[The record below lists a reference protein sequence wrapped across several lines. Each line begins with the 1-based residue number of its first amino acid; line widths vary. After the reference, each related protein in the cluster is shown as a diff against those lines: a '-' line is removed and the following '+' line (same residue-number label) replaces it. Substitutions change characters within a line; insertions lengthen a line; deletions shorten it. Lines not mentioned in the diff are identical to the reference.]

1 MVSFTAP
8 VPTFT
13 PEPFPINGRFLIAP
27 FWADV
32 DTRGTGE
39 VYLKETQNITQLEM
53 AREIIIKATH
63 QAAGLSTYMPKWMLI
78 ATWYRVGYF
87 SSHTDQVIM
96 IIFVVIVV
104 VKCM

>member
-1 MVSFTAP
+1 MISFTAP

-13 PEPFPINGRFLIAP
+13 PEPFPISDRFLIAP

-39 VYLKETQNITQLEM
+39 IYFKETIDNQLLIL
-53 AREIIIKATH
+53 ARNVIRRATH
-63 QAAGLSTYMPKWMLI
+63 QVARLSRFRPKWLLI

-87 SSHTDQVIM
+87 SSHTDQVIA
-96 IIFVVIVV
+96 F
-104 VKCM
+104 